1 MGNFVFESDYETLL
15 KYCGGDED
23 LAMDAVLYLL
33 TYKDRSMREAVSNV
47 LKSKKKSCDVIDKCT
62 IQPFTD
68 TNLIYT
74 MPNIDIYV
82 IISLAKAIL
91 GLSARRIIVIYC
103 RFFAR
108 YTLKETSKI
117 LGLSPERTRQ
127 IECKTLRLLRRPK
140 ILKKLD
146 GYIEQEFSAL
156 GYNCYSIDQFLN
168 RLISISGID
177 KNSANNIIQEVSKAL
192 SNAKESEKGIIE
204 FANLEEEKEKLFMEY
219 IFSDI
224 PGFINNSNIKL
235 PKVLYS
241 SVLVVLSVFK
251 ERKYKRINKVSEI
264 LYLLSEYK
272 GNNYIGIQL
281 LINELN
287 KFVQEYRY
295 HDPSCI
301 NKRDKYWL
309 YFYYLLK
316 SHKFSTE
323 DTFAYKVRLV
333 PGELQTILDHVSYC
347 RYYIAHGPIF
357 SDEDDLLIYS
367 LYSGKTIIEYQQ
379 YEHYGSL
386 CRYIMMSIYPGVNI
400 DFWKVYD
407 KELSNQNKLNRLYD
421 DLDHITL
428 RTYKFPIFKGDMDPE
443 DIKRDAIN
451 FVYPK
456 SINKNPLYLS
466 IKPRRY
472 IQDVMQGYYESL
484 LFLSKIGETKLL
496 TDIGIPMKDIEF
508 CAHNLPAAVIASTF
522 IWINSII
529 PSIKFSTSDF
539 YDLYN
544 LYNDEILSDRLD
556 IMIDYAKIIVKLDQ
570 EKDADIISATIELLK
585 QIIRK

>member
-1 MGNFVFESDYETLL
+1 MGKFVFERDYETLL
-15 KYCGGDED
+15 AMCGGDED
-23 LAMDAVLYLL
+23 FAMDIVMYLL
-33 TYKDRSMREAVSNV
+33 NHKNRSIQEAIVDTINT
-47 LKSKKKSCDVIDKCT
+47 KKKSCDAMDNYQLCPIDD
-62 IQPFTD
+62 IDMLYMMPEVD
-68 TNLIYT
+68 TEA
-74 MPNIDIYV
+74 
-82 IISLAKAIL
+82 ISLLAKAIL
-91 GLSARRIIVIYC
+91 SLSSREIVIIYH
-103 RFFAR
+103 RFFKGN
-108 YTLKETSKI
+108 TLRESANALHVT
-117 LGLSPERTRQ
+117 PERARQ
-127 IECKTLRLLRRPK
+127 IEAKALRKLRHPSRSRK
-140 ILKKLD
+140 I
-146 GYIEQEFSAL
+146 YESIEQDYSYI
-156 GYNCYSIDQFLN
+156 GYDCYSFDRFLS
-168 RLISISGID
+168 RLISISGI
-177 KNSANNIIQEVSKAL
+177 
-192 SNAKESEKGIIE
+192 SEKSADILIKDIEELKNNNRKTEKSVIE
-204 FANLEEEKEKLFMEY
+204 FADLEEEKEKLFMEY

-235 PKVLYS
+235 PKVLYN

-251 ERKYKRINKVSEI
+251 ERKYKRIDKVSEI

-272 GNNYIGIQL
+272 GDNYIGIQL

-287 KFVQEYRY
+287 RFVQEYKY
-295 HDPSCI
+295 HDPSFI

-323 DTFAYKVRLV
+323 AAFAYNAHLI
-333 PGELQTILDHVSYC
+333 PGELQTILDYTSYC

-386 CRYIMMSIYPGVNI
+386 CRYIMVSIYPGVNI

-421 DLDHITL
+421 NLDHITL
-428 RTYKFPIFKGDMDPE
+428 RTYKFPTFKGDMDPE
-443 DIKRDAIN
+443 DIRRDAIN

-508 CAHNLPAAVIASTF
+508 CAYNLPAAVIASTF

-529 PSIKFSTSDF
+529 PNIKFSTSDF